1 MTHIKTTIELP
12 ASLLMAAKAMAVKEK
27 TTLKAILE
35 HALRREITF
44 QENPSPRDI
53 FEINQYNFPVLKK
66 RKAPLVTSITDCP

>member
-1 MTHIKTTIELP
+1 
-12 ASLLMAAKAMAVKEK
+12 MAAKAMAVKEK

-66 RKAPLVTSITDCP
+66 RKAPPVTSAMIHQKLEEEDL